1 MDRKI
6 RVAAI
11 GDNCIDYYDS
21 LNESYPGGN
30 PVNVAVYIKRLG
42 GESSYT
48 GAVGTDSFGK
58 IMISAIQNKGVDTSH
73 IQVLDG
79 KTAVTHVDI
88 VDGDRVFGK
97 YEEGVLADFKLR
109 EQDISFIKKHDLA
122 VTGIWGMIEDEL
134 PLISKE
140 IPVAFDFA
148 NKFANP
154 IVEKAI
160 PYVTYAFFSFD
171 EESRNEFRQKYHS
184 MGLKEKENC
193 TEQLKEFM
201 KAMQQKGPKVIIATL
216 GKNGSIGYDGNSW
229 YRFGSMLNSEV
240 AGVINGCWIMG
251 TIQTAE
257 DQSGKWAI
265 TNIPKLTN
273 VKGATNYSNIGGSSW
288 AISGNCGNVE
298 LAEDFLASTFAGSTE
313 LYDNIL
319 SCGAIATWTPAGDS
333 DAYAVPNEFFSGDAV
348 FEKIVDY
355 STKVPSIITGPYF
368 HEARDAISVATTNI
382 TNGADLEKE
391 LKKAEDTVNFNMG
404 Q

>member
-148 NKFANP
+148 LSL
-154 IVEKAI
+154 IHI
-160 PYVTYAFFSFD
+160 
-171 EESRNEFRQKYHS
+171 
-184 MGLKEKENC
+184 
-193 TEQLKEFM
+193 
-201 KAMQQKGPKVIIATL
+201 
-216 GKNGSIGYDGNSW
+216 
-229 YRFGSMLNSEV
+229 SEP
-240 AGVINGCWIMG
+240 
-251 TIQTAE
+251 TR
-257 DQSGKWAI
+257 
-265 TNIPKLTN
+265 P
-273 VKGATNYSNIGGSSW
+273 
-288 AISGNCGNVE
+288 
-298 LAEDFLASTFAGSTE
+298 
-313 LYDNIL
+313 
-319 SCGAIATWTPAGDS
+319 
-333 DAYAVPNEFFSGDAV
+333 
-348 FEKIVDY
+348 
-355 STKVPSIITGPYF
+355 
-368 HEARDAISVATTNI
+368 
-382 TNGADLEKE
+382 
-391 LKKAEDTVNFNMG
+391 
-404 Q
+404 

>member
-1 MDRKI
+1 MLAVLADADDGGVFGFLRHIEAVTQHHGGGKNGADRVCKVLT
-6 RVAAI
+6 RNVRCRAVDRLVQAAARRTEAR
-11 GDNCIDYYDS
+11 GRDHAD
-21 LNESYPGGN
+21 G
-30 PVNVAVYIKRLG
+30 AYIKRLG

-229 YRFGSMLNSEV
+229 YRFGIIECKV
-240 AGVINGCWIMG
+240 VDTMG
-251 TIQTAE
+251 
-257 DQSGKWAI
+257 
-265 TNIPKLTN
+265 
-273 VKGATNYSNIGGSSW
+273 
-288 AISGNCGNVE
+288 
-298 LAEDFLASTFAGSTE
+298 
-313 LYDNIL
+313 
-319 SCGAIATWTPAGDS
+319 AGDS
-333 DAYAVPNEFFSGDAV
+333 FIAGFLYGILNGLNVQDSMEAGAQNSAVTIG
-348 FEKIVDY
+348 Y
-355 STKVPSIITGPYF
+355 Q
-368 HEARDAISVATTNI
+368 
-382 TNGADLEKE
+382 GAW
-391 LKKAEDTVNFNMG
+391 
-404 Q
+404 

>member
-154 IVEKAI
+154 IFEKAI

-193 TEQLKEFM
+193 MEQLKEFM

-229 YRFGSMLNSEV
+229 YRFGIIECKV
-240 AGVINGCWIMG
+240 VDTMG
-251 TIQTAE
+251 
-257 DQSGKWAI
+257 
-265 TNIPKLTN
+265 
-273 VKGATNYSNIGGSSW
+273 
-288 AISGNCGNVE
+288 
-298 LAEDFLASTFAGSTE
+298 
-313 LYDNIL
+313 
-319 SCGAIATWTPAGDS
+319 AGDS
-333 DAYAVPNEFFSGDAV
+333 FIAGFLYGILNGLNVQDSMEAGAQNSAVTIG
-348 FEKIVDY
+348 Y
-355 STKVPSIITGPYF
+355 Q
-368 HEARDAISVATTNI
+368 
-382 TNGADLEKE
+382 GAW
-391 LKKAEDTVNFNMG
+391 
-404 Q
+404 